1 MDKNEFIEKE
11 KMAFSNQVDSECVAQ
26 SNPTEFKILESN
38 TKIDLK
44 RKHFQEGNTVIILL
58 LMI

>member
-26 SNPTEFKILESN
+26 SNPTEFKIVVVKCN
-38 TKIDLK
+38 
-44 RKHFQEGNTVIILL
+44 GY
-58 LMI
+58 